1 MANQD
6 TVSLFTEYLN
16 VANAAV
22 AAHKDETPYKQ
33 MIQAADKLA
42 GDTRFGVE
50 VYADDPDQPFES
62 FTVRHREGRLELLA
76 HGKQDADVDW
86 KVSRDYLQKVVDDAQ
101 TYIDEPA
108 RLDLDWL
115 RSRLGL

>member
-1 MANQD
+1 MAHQD
-6 TVSLFTEYLN
+6 TVSLFTQYLN
-16 VANAAV
+16 VVNAAV

-50 VYADDPDQPFES
+50 VYADDPGEPYES
-62 FTVRHREGRLELLA
+62 FTVRHDEGRLELVA
-76 HGKQDADVDW
+76 HGKEDVDLDW

-101 TYIDEPA
+101 TYIDEPG

-115 RSRLGL
+115 RSRLPL